1 MLFLISSKNKLKA
14 NHNHFQSLQR
24 QGIVVFN
31 ILKEQIESKSQ
42 RGSARGLGCRR
53 CF

>member
-1 MLFLISSKNKLKA
+1 MVFP
-14 NHNHFQSLQR
+14 
-24 QGIVVFN
+24 VVFN

-42 RGSARGLGCRR
+42 RNVYEDTQEIS